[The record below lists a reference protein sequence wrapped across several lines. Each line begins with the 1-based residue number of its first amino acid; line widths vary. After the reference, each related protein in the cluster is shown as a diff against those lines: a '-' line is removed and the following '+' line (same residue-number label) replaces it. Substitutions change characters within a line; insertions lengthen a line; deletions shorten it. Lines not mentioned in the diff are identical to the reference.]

1 MIEVGQSIK
10 ATDFKRLEEAR
21 TLQWEKLHQIL
32 SNYDAL
38 LTATMAL
45 TAPAIGGK
53 DSDYDSDD
61 DAGQYKGQHMA
72 CPLNLVSQCPVITV
86 PSGFSSE
93 GLPTGLQIIGRRYDE
108 TTVVKIAGTLES
120 IQPWMK
126 YRPPI

>member
-1 MIEVGQSIK
+1 MTGSCTGLFFFAAFFEQHLARWRDDMTPEVVRMIEVGQSIK

-21 TLQWEKLHQIL
+21 TLQWEKLRQIL

-61 DAGQYKGQHMA
+61 DAGLYKGLDM
-72 CPLNLVSQCPVITV
+72 
-86 PSGFSSE
+86 
-93 GLPTGLQIIGRRYDE
+93 
-108 TTVVKIAGTLES
+108 TLS
-120 IQPWMK
+120 LIH
-126 YRPPI
+126 I